1 MKVLGVLNKELNRL
15 NIHNEFYEWTSK
27 IPKKP
32 YWVYEY
38 IISDSNPENNQIS
51 GVILLNGFS
60 RNGLLDLENDKDAII
75 KHFRNYTTITN
86 GIGLSINS
94 NDGQFMNTNDNE
106 LKRFEIKLN
115 FNEWSVN

>member
-1 MKVLGVLNKELNRL
+1 MKVLGLLNRELNSI
-15 NIHNEFYEWTSK
+15 NIKNEFYEWTGK

-38 IISDSNPENNQIS
+38 LISDNNPENNQIS

-60 RNGLLDLENDKDAII
+60 RNGLLDLEKDKDTII
-75 KHFRNYTTITN
+75 KHFRNYTTIIEN
-86 GIGLSINS
+86 VGISINS
-94 NDGQFMNTNDNE
+94 NDGQFMNTNDEE
-106 LKRFEIKLN
+106 LKRFELKLK